1 VVNRPIAVLG
11 APSSI
16 GIKLYD
22 DGTVRRLYQAPGALR
37 AQGLIKR
44 LGARDLGDVQPPP
57 YREMVRPPGRAR
69 NEAEVERYSRD
80 LAAAVAGAAR
90 DGAFIV
96 LLGGDCS
103 ILLGA
108 LLGLTQGRDHI
119 GLVYLDG
126 HADFATPEESRTGS
140 VASMDLALAVG
151 RGDSPLARL
160 SAAGPLVRGS
170 DVVLAGRRD
179 QAEAWYGHHALGDS
193 GILDLPGPALEE
205 PEAADT
211 VRRILERMGGEDLRG
226 FWIHLDADVIDPSVM
241 PAVDSPEPGGPSL
254 EEMAR
259 LLGPLVRH
267 PRALGLELTIYDP
280 GLDADGRCAERLVQ
294 LLETVLT

>member
-1 VVNRPIAVLG
+1 VVG

-16 GIKLYD
+16 GIRLYD
-22 DGTVRRLYQAPGALR
+22 DGTVRRLYQAPGTLR
-37 AQGLIKR
+37 NHGLIER
-44 LGARDLGDVQPPP
+44 LGARDRGDVQPPP

-90 DGAFIV
+90 DGSFIV

-108 LLGLTQGRDHI
+108 LLGLRQDRGPI
-119 GLVYLDG
+119 GLVYFDG

-160 SAAGPLVRGS
+160 SPEGPLLLGS

-179 QAEAWYGHHALGDS
+179 QAEAWYGHEALARS
-193 GILDLPGPALEE
+193 GILDLPGPTLAEQD
-205 PEAADT
+205 AAQT
-211 VRRILERMGGEDLRG
+211 VGLILERIGREDLQG
-226 FWIHLDADVIDPSVM
+226 FWIHLDADVIDPGIM
-241 PAVDSPEPGGPSL
+241 PAVDSPVPGGPSL

-280 GLDADGRCAERLVQ
+280 GLDADGHCAERLVQ